1 MEVTFISAFIAG
13 LLSFL
18 SPCVLPVIPAYLS
31 YISGVSITEIE
42 KSRKPV
48 NIKIFLSALYFVLG
62 FTLVF
67 TGLGAS
73 ATFVGQLLHDY
84 QDWVIRIGSGLVIF
98 FGLHFSGLFLWKHFP
113 KAYVGAGAI
122 PVVLYLMKVINK
134 EEFFNLLFAYAVVF
148 ILYLFKVHEFL
159 YRQLKIEAKTE
170 LSYVGA
176 FLMGVVFA
184 FGWSPCIG
192 PVLGSILFLASQQ
205 ETASQGALLL
215 FTYSLGM
222 GIPFIL
228 SGLLFGLFLN
238 FVKSFSKFFKY
249 VEVAG
254 GVLLISLGILL
265 ALDKLSLLADITF

>member
-31 YISGVSITEIE
+31 YISGVSVAEIE
-42 KSRKPV
+42 KSQKF
-48 NIKIFLSALYFVLG
+48 NIKIFLSAVYFVLG

-73 ATFVGQLLHDY
+73 ATFIGQLLHDY
-84 QDWVIRIGSGLVIF
+84 QDWVIRVGSGLVIF
-98 FGLHFSGLFLWKHFP
+98 FGLHFSGLFLWRNFL
-113 KAYVGAGAI
+113 KAYLSAGFI
-122 PVVLYLMKVINK
+122 PVALYLLNFINM
-134 EEFFNLLFAYAVVF
+134 EELFNLLFAYAIVL
-148 ILYLFKVHEFL
+148 ILYFLKVHEYL

-170 LSYVGA
+170 LSYAGA

-215 FTYSLGM
+215 FIYSLGL

-228 SGLLFGLFLN
+228 AGLLFGLFLN
-238 FVKSFSKFFKY
+238 FVKSFSRFFKY
-249 VEVAG
+249 VEIAG
-254 GVLLISLGILL
+254 GILLISLGILL
-265 ALDKLSLLADITF
+265 ALDKLSLLANITF